1 MRWIFMVEH
10 DGLLQRS
17 EDSAD
22 RRNKVLRLLPAGQA
36 QVARIVPLVQAR
48 VEFLLEALDADERR
62 SLEALFGKLQSRAT
76 QLIRQG

>member
-1 MRWIFMVEH
+1 MIFMVYTV
-10 DGLLQRS
+10 S
-17 EDSAD
+17 VVS
-22 RRNKVLRLLPAGQA
+22 
-36 QVARIVPLVQAR
+36 